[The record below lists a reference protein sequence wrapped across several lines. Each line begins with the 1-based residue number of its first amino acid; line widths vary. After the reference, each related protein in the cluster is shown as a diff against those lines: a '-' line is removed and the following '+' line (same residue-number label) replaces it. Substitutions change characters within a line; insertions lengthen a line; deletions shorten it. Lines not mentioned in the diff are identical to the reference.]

1 MQPKATGMDM
11 CYDFAGMEDIM
22 QKIMI
27 IEDDQMIREELS
39 LLLESEGYRI
49 AAVTDFTDND
59 MIKQIQA
66 CAPDLVLLDLGLPGR
81 DGLALCAQI
90 RRSFSLPIIIVTS
103 RDSSA
108 DEFRGL
114 SLGGDDYITKP
125 YDVPVLLARI
135 KAVLRRSA
143 GDPAADTLEAGGL
156 RLNLTKGT
164 VLVDGRSA
172 ELTRNELRILAH
184 LMTHA
189 GEIVSRADLIDM
201 LWENQIYIDDN
212 TLSVNVTRLRT
223 KLKGLGLADCIRT
236 RRGMGYQL

>member
-1 MQPKATGMDM
+1 
-11 CYDFAGMEDIM
+11 M

-27 IEDDQMIREELS
+27 IEDDPMIREELS
-39 LLLESEGYRI
+39 LLLENEGYQI
-49 AAVTDFTDND
+49 ILVTDFTDMTN
-59 MIKQIQA
+59 QIQD

-81 DGLALCAQI
+81 DGLSLCARI
-90 RRSFSLPIIIVTS
+90 RKNSSLPIIIVTS

-114 SLGGDDYITKP
+114 SLGSDDYITKP

-143 GDPAADTLEAGGL
+143 GVSESDLLEAEGL
-156 RLNLTKGT
+156 RLSLTKGT
-164 VLVDGRSA
+164 VSLNGRSV

-189 GEIVSRADLIDM
+189 GEIVSRADLIDA
-201 LWENQIYIDDN
+201 LWEKQIYIDDN

-223 KLKGLGLADCIRT
+223 KLKELGRPDCIRT